1 MKVATSVGKNDNPS
15 PIHAALTFVP
25 QADVY
30 QYGGKTQLETLKAWY
45 QYCIT
50 AKGMVAVDSVYAK
63 RIQVE
68 SWFPEYALR
77 LFHSTY
83 TINFNLLKGDY
94 SFTGGTYNYSA
105 TCTGVTSTLS
115 ADTGLSRSATE
126 FYNELIAGG
135 MIKPSEQSTFNT
147 TEKLSLG
154 WVQTFYRNDGTTS
167 FRNANCVCE
176 ISASPFVNWGV
187 F

>member
-50 AKGMVAVDSVYAK
+50 AKGMVAADSVYAK

-83 TINFNLLKGDY
+83 TINFNLVKGDY

-115 ADTGLSRSATE
+115 VDTGLTRSAAE

-135 MIKPSEQSTFNT
+135 MITPSEQSTFNT

-154 WVQTFYRNDGTTS
+154 
-167 FRNANCVCE
+167 
-176 ISASPFVNWGV
+176 
-187 F
+187 

>member
-1 MKVATSVGKNDNPS
+1 MVVA
-15 PIHAALTFVP
+15 
-25 QADVY
+25 
-30 QYGGKTQLETLKAWY
+30 
-45 QYCIT
+45 
-50 AKGMVAVDSVYAK
+50 DSVCAK

-83 TINFNLLKGDY
+83 TINFNLVKGDY
-94 SFTGGTYNYSA
+94 SFSGFTYNYSA
-105 TCTGVTSTLS
+105 TCTGATSTLS
-115 ADTGLSRSATE
+115 ADTGLSRSAAE

-135 MIKPSEQSTFNT
+135 MIRPSEQSTFNT

-154 WVQTFYRNDGTTS
+154 WVQEFYRTDGKTV
-167 FRNANCVCE
+167 FKGANCICE
-176 ISASPFVNWGV
+176 ISASLFVNWGV